1 MSTVTM
7 SRPTADHR
15 EEFEGLFREHYL
27 LVYRTAWV
35 ITGNSDDAEDVLQT
49 IFLRLMRRSAPP
61 DIRKNAKGYFYRAAV
76 RLSLDTIRSRRR
88 EVLTSDF
95 AAIEGRIRPEGP
107 NGHYAFEPRL
117 AETLAKLPPRTV
129 EIVMLRYVHDYTE
142 PEIAKLLRLSRGTI
156 AVTLF
161 RARLRL
167 RKLLTASSSGEPI

>member
-1 MSTVTM
+1 M

-49 IFLRLMRRSAPP
+49 IFLRLMRRSVPP
-61 DIRKNAKGYFYRAAV
+61 DIRKNPKGYFYKAAV
-76 RLSLDTIRSRRR
+76 HLSLDTIRSRRR
-88 EVLTSDF
+88 EVLTADF
-95 AAIEGRIRPEGP
+95 TAIEERIRPDAP
-107 NGHYAFEPRL
+107 DAHYAFEPRL

-142 PEIAKLLRLSRGTI
+142 PEIAKLLRVSRGTI

-167 RKLLTASSSGEPI
+167 RKLLTASSSGEQI

>member
-1 MSTVTM
+1 M
-7 SRPTADHR
+7 SRPTADHP

-35 ITGNSDDAEDVLQT
+35 ITGNPDDAEDVLQT